1 MKKRALAAA
10 LSLLAAPAFADPVE
24 GIWQTRPDDN
34 GNYGHVRF
42 AACGAKICGTL
53 VRAFDGQDQP
63 VESPNIG
70 RQIVWDMEPQ
80 GEGQYGNGKIWA
92 PDRDK
97 TYRSKMALS
106 GNTLAVSG
114 CVLGGAICR
123 DQQWTRAN

>member
-1 MKKRALAAA
+1 MKKFLLAAA

-24 GIWQTRPDDN
+24 GTWQTRPDDN
-34 GNYGHVRF
+34 GNYGHVRI
-42 AACGAKICGTL
+42 AACGAKFCGTL
-53 VRAFDGQDQP
+53 VRAFNGQGQP
-63 VESPNIG
+63 VQSPNIG
-70 RQIVWDMEPQ
+70 RQIVWDMEAQ
-80 GEGQYGNGKIWA
+80 GDGQYGNGKIWA

-123 DQQWTRAN
+123 DQQWTRAD